1 MERIFP
7 KTVILSITTHGE
19 ILLNTPVTN
28 PSEIIYTNGIPMNI
42 PTFNVDPRIKE
53 FYKFNAVAPG
63 VINYVEGDG
72 EIDVYDI
79 ERAHNLEDLF
89 NESGNV
95 TKINSEIRQF
105 IVNNTIEKKQ
115 LMDSAEDIAEI
126 VREVATNIVSE
137 KKQDEKT
144 MKKEL
149 KGVTDPKKLEELIDI
164 TEYLNL
170 HDKSHLL
177 VNCRER
183 RGFMVN
189 KTYILGKDDVS
200 PSGGEDWS
208 ISCLN
213 FPFLHSDIFNNILIW
228 KNSGLTKPDKIPI
241 KGADRGSVT
250 LKDITDYLAE
260 QGVTRLIIVDLTC
273 SPFAIGDN
281 YYSGRITRRFR
292 NDILGTK
299 TPYGGGTSESND
311 KKEDTKYICYTGI
324 GSRKSGNHS
333 KKQYLNI
340 MNKHFKEDCSK
351 YTHALKCKSCKKYK
365 EMATRNAKKQMKVQ
379 LAKKTYKMSKK
390 TEEKLAKQMKK
401 CLLCRNKKTRKCD
414 LKKYIEFSGAVLGKC
429 ADNDI
434 IVHTV

>member
-19 ILLNTPVTN
+19 ILLNNPVTN

-42 PTFNVDPRIKE
+42 PTFNVDTRIKE

-95 TKINSEIRQF
+95 TKINSGIRQF
-105 IVNNTIEKKQ
+105 IVNNNIEKKR
-115 LMDSAEDIAEI
+115 LMDSAEDVAEI

-149 KGVTDPKKLEELIDI
+149 KGVTDPEKLEELIDI
-164 TEYLNL
+164 MEYLNT

-177 VNCRER
+177 VDSNSK
-183 RGFMVN
+183 GGYMVN
-189 KTYILGKDDVS
+189 KTYLLGKNDVS

-228 KNSGLTKPDKIPI
+228 KNSRLTKPNKIPI

-273 SPFAIGDN
+273 SPFAVADQ
-281 YYSGRITRRFR
+281 YYSGRIARRFR

-299 TPYGGGTSESND
+299 TPYGGGSPDGENI
-311 KKEDTKYICYTGI
+311 KYICYTGI
-324 GSRKSGNHS
+324 GSRKNGNHS
-333 KKQYLNI
+333 RKQYLNV
-340 MNKHFKEDCSK
+340 MNKHFKKDCSK
-351 YTHALKCKSCKKYK
+351 YFKSLKCKSCKKYK
-365 EMATRNAKKQMKVQ
+365 EMGSKTAKKFINAH

-390 TEEKLAKQMKK
+390 TEEKLVKQMEK
-401 CLLCRNKKTRKCD
+401 CNSCKNKKTRKCD
-414 LKKYIEFSGAVLGKC
+414 FKKYIEFSGANLGKC
-429 ADNDI
+429 KDI
-434 IVHTV
+434 V

>member
-1 MERIFP
+1 MTTLYP

-19 ILLNTPVTN
+19 ILLNTPVTD
-28 PSEIIYTNGIPMNI
+28 PTKITFVNGLAANI
-42 PTFNVDPRIKE
+42 PTFNVDSRIKE

-79 ERAHNLEDLF
+79 ERARDLEDLF

-105 IVNNTIEKKQ
+105 IVNNNIERKR
-115 LMDSAEDIAEI
+115 LIDSAEEIGDI
-126 VREVATNIVSE
+126 VKEVATNIVSE

-149 KGVTDPKKLEELIDI
+149 KGVTEPEKLEELIDI
-164 TEYLNL
+164 IEYLNA

-177 VNCRER
+177 VDSNSK
-183 RGFMVN
+183 GGYMVN
-189 KTYILGKDDVS
+189 KTYLLGKDDVS

-228 KNSGLTKPDKIPI
+228 KNSHLTKPDKIPI

-250 LKDITDYLAE
+250 LKDITDYLAD

-273 SPFAIGDN
+273 SPFAVNDE

-299 TPYGGGTSESND
+299 TPYGGRRENI
-311 KKEDTKYICYTGI
+311 KYIYYSGKGC
-324 GSRKSGNHS
+324 RKNDNRTR
-333 KKQYLNI
+333 KQYLKVTKKQ
-340 MNKHFKEDCSK
+340 NKKGYAKYSK
-351 YTHALKCKSCKKYK
+351 GKTCKKIRK
-365 EMATRNAKKQMKVQ
+365 IKIRN
-379 LAKKTYKMSKK
+379 
-390 TEEKLAKQMKK
+390 
-401 CLLCRNKKTRKCD
+401 R
-414 LKKYIEFSGAVLGKC
+414 
-429 ADNDI
+429 
-434 IVHTV
+434 

>member
-1 MERIFP
+1 MERVFP

-28 PSEIIYTNGIPMNI
+28 PAEIIYTNGIPMNI
-42 PTFNVDPRIKE
+42 PTFNVDTRIKE

-95 TKINSEIRQF
+95 TKINSGIRQF
-105 IVNNTIEKKQ
+105 IVNNNIEKKR
-115 LMDSAEDIAEI
+115 LMDSVENIVEI

-149 KGVTDPKKLEELIDI
+149 KGVTDPEKLEELIDI
-164 TEYLNL
+164 MEYLNT

-183 RGFMVN
+183 GGFMVN

-273 SPFAIGDN
+273 SPFAVNDE

-299 TPYGGGTSESND
+299 TPYGGGTSESSD
-311 KKEDTKYICYTGI
+311 KKENTKYICYTGI
-324 GSRKSGNHS
+324 GSRKSGNHTR
-333 KKQYLNI
+333 KQYLNV
-340 MNKHFKEDCSK
+340 MKKHFKNDCSK
-351 YTHALKCKSCKKYK
+351 YKKSLKCRSCKKYI
-365 EMATRNAKKQMKVQ
+365 KVQ
-379 LAKKTYKMSKK
+379 KAKKTYKMSKK
-390 TEEKLAKQMKK
+390 QMKK
-401 CLLCRNKKTRKCD
+401 
-414 LKKYIEFSGAVLGKC
+414 
-429 ADNDI
+429 
-434 IVHTV
+434 